1 MPLSLILIDRNAT
14 AGHYLGL
21 TDRLEL
27 GTNLL
32 AACSKL
38 LYAFLWQVV
47 FDAFVQSLPE
57 LISDIKAIQSL
68 CRKMWSTLE
77 EPTSH
82 QRPTPLGLSFYLSSI
97 SKWEMKGLYVAK
109 QIWAMTTL
117 WVLLFRD
124 EFTVFFEVFC
134 KSFQN
139 MTWRYANNRTS
150 WDLHIS
156 DVQQGVGYPGYAE
169 CNPTIPH
176 AKWWEIYIYF
186 KETEDPSRAG
196 WQNLAAF
203 RRGQKWPWKFSSSAY
218 LQFFIILFF

>member
-27 GTNLL
+27 GSNLL

-38 LYAFLWQVV
+38 LYAFLWQVRL
-47 FDAFVQSLPE
+47 DAFDQSLPE

-82 QRPTPLGLSFYLSSI
+82 QRPTPWGHSFYLSWTSE
-97 SKWEMKGLYVAK
+97 WNMKGVYV
-109 QIWAMTTL
+109 
-117 WVLLFRD
+117 VLQWQHFGCRAQ
-124 EFTVFFEVFC
+124 FTVFISTPS
-134 KSFQN
+134 KGFQN
-139 MTWRYANNRTS
+139 MTWRYANNHTS

-176 AKWWEIYIYF
+176 AKWWEMYIYF

-196 WQNLAAF
+196 WQNLVAF
-203 RRGQKWPWKFSSSAY
+203 RRGQKWPSKFSSSAY
-218 LQFFIILFF
+218 LQFSRQMRCFCS